1 MRNHAVRLA
10 RLLETH
16 PDVVHVAGSGAGE
29 ALIKRDELLVLGAHA
44 DAVHESARQWV
55 DSREDFAELGVAR
68 LRLRSGA
75 GVDAAALVHDLR
87 GGAGA
92 HRRTSVTPN
101 HVLQGNPD
109 WSGGPYGP
117 PSPAP
122 AMPAPAANGTG
133 GRRVTVAVL
142 DTGVAR
148 HPWFEGTQWYQSCT
162 PDEHET
168 ADTGTDWHLD
178 SEAGHGTFIA
188 GVVLQQAP
196 SAYLRVERVLGADG
210 VTDEL
215 ELLRGLARA
224 QSRAAAASDR
234 LDLVSLS
241 LGCFTFDDR
250 PSPVLAHAVGRLSR
264 HSLVVAAAGNQGTDR
279 PYWPA
284 ALKDVVAVAA
294 LAAAPGDDGP
304 QRASFSNHGW
314 WIDACAPGENVA
326 STFLTHGREHG
337 EDFHGFATWS
347 GTSFAAPFVAGSIAA
362 LMSAKDMTARDA
374 AAVLLDPAGD
384 RIPDL
389 GVVVGPAAGR

>member
-1 MRNHAVRLA
+1 
-10 RLLETH
+10 
-16 PDVVHVAGSGAGE
+16 
-29 ALIKRDELLVLGAHA
+29 
-44 DAVHESARQWV
+44 
-55 DSREDFAELGVAR
+55 
-68 LRLRSGA
+68 
-75 GVDAAALVHDLR
+75 
-87 GGAGA
+87 
-92 HRRTSVTPN
+92 
-101 HVLQGNPD
+101 
-109 WSGGPYGP
+109 
-117 PSPAP
+117 
-122 AMPAPAANGTG
+122 
-133 GRRVTVAVL
+133 
-142 DTGVAR
+142 
-148 HPWFEGTQWYQSCT
+148 
-162 PDEHET
+162 
-168 ADTGTDWHLD
+168 
-178 SEAGHGTFIA
+178 
-188 GVVLQQAP
+188 
-196 SAYLRVERVLGADG
+196 VLGADG

-294 LAAAPGDDGP
+294 LAAAPGEDGP